1 MPYREP
7 TSTQEHPMRSFRRAL
22 RALRHHISTAAA
34 YELAPSTREYP
45 VSPSFGP
52 SRSRSRSR

>member
-1 MPYREP
+1 
-7 TSTQEHPMRSFRRAL
+7 MRSFRRAL